1 MHVDVPVVA
10 IDGPSGVGKG
20 TLALTLSQTL
30 GWHLLDSGALYRLV
44 ALSAV
49 RRGTALDDAETL
61 GGIARSL
68 PVRFDVQAK
77 QGVRIDL
84 DGDDV
89 TTAIREETVGEAASK
104 VATQPSVRAG
114 LLERQRDFR
123 QAPGLVADGR
133 DMGTVVFPEAPLKI
147 FLNASAEVRARRRA
161 AQLSV
166 AEDSA
171 IFERIYSDIIQR
183 DERDATRATA
193 PLKPA
198 DDAVIID
205 TSELGIEQ
213 VFERVMALVVERR
226 LT

>member
-1 MHVDVPVVA
+1 MTAQAPVIA

-20 TLALTLSQTL
+20 TLALSVSQAQQ
-30 GWHLLDSGALYRLV
+30 WHLLDSGALYRLV
-44 ALSAV
+44 ALSAL
-49 RRGTALDDAETL
+49 RRGTALDDARVLGET
-61 GGIARSL
+61 ARHL
-68 PVRFDVQAK
+68 PVRFEVVQD

-89 TTAIREETVGEAASK
+89 TRAIREESVGEAASR
-104 VATQPSVRAG
+104 VATLPTVRAG
-114 LLERQRDFR
+114 LLDRQRDF
-123 QAPGLVADGR
+123 QQPPGLVADGR
-133 DMGTVVFPEAPLKI
+133 DMGTVVFPDAALKV
-147 FLNASAEVRARRRA
+147 FLTASALVRARRRA

-166 AEDSA
+166 SEDSA

-193 PLKPA
+193 PLTPA

-213 VFERVMALVVERR
+213 VFDRVMALIAERR
-226 LT
+226 L

>member
-1 MHVDVPVVA
+1 MTAQAPVIA

-20 TLALTLSQTL
+20 TLALSVSRAQQ
-30 GWHLLDSGALYRLV
+30 WHLLDSGALYRLV
-44 ALSAV
+44 ALSAL
-49 RRGTALDDAETL
+49 RRGTALDDAQVLGET
-61 GGIARSL
+61 ARHL
-68 PVRFDVQAK
+68 PVRFEVVQD

-89 TTAIREETVGEAASK
+89 TRAIREESVGEAASR
-104 VATQPSVRAG
+104 VATLPTVRAG
-114 LLERQRDFR
+114 LLDRQRDF
-123 QAPGLVADGR
+123 QQPPGLVADGR
-133 DMGTVVFPEAPLKI
+133 DMGTVVFPDAALKV
-147 FLNASAEVRARRRA
+147 FLTASALVRARRRA

-166 AEDSA
+166 SEDSA

-213 VFERVMALVVERR
+213 VFDRVMALIAERR
-226 LT
+226 L

>member
-1 MHVDVPVVA
+1 MTAQAPVIA

-20 TLALTLSQTL
+20 TLALSVSRAQQ
-30 GWHLLDSGALYRLV
+30 WHLLDSGALYRLV
-44 ALSAV
+44 ALSAL
-49 RRGTALDDAETL
+49 RRGTALDDARVLGET
-61 GGIARSL
+61 ARHL
-68 PVRFDVQAK
+68 PVRFEVVQD

-89 TTAIREETVGEAASK
+89 TRAIREESVGEAASR
-104 VATQPSVRAG
+104 VATLPTVRAG
-114 LLERQRDFR
+114 LLDRQRDF
-123 QAPGLVADGR
+123 QQPPGLVADGR
-133 DMGTVVFPEAPLKI
+133 DMGTVVFPDAALKV
-147 FLNASAEVRARRRA
+147 FLTASALVRARRRA

-166 AEDSA
+166 SEDSA

-213 VFERVMALVVERR
+213 VFDRVMALIAERR
-226 LT
+226 L

>member
-1 MHVDVPVVA
+1 MTAQAPVIA

-20 TLALTLSQTL
+20 TLALSVSRAQQ
-30 GWHLLDSGALYRLV
+30 WHLLDSGALYRLV
-44 ALSAV
+44 ALSAL
-49 RRGTALDDAETL
+49 RRGAALDDAQVLGET
-61 GGIARSL
+61 ARHL
-68 PVRFDVQAK
+68 PVRFEVVQD

-89 TTAIREETVGEAASK
+89 TRAIREESVGEAASR
-104 VATQPSVRAG
+104 VATLPTVRAG
-114 LLERQRDFR
+114 LLDRQRDF
-123 QAPGLVADGR
+123 QQPPGLVADGR
-133 DMGTVVFPEAPLKI
+133 DMGTVVFPDAALKV
-147 FLNASAEVRARRRA
+147 FLTASAWVRARRRA

-166 AEDSA
+166 SEDSA

-213 VFERVMALVVERR
+213 VFDRVMALIAERR
-226 LT
+226 L